1 MGATTA
7 RIWSGN
13 HRQKGV
19 ENLMVDH
26 LSRLPDDDQRRDKED
41 IKEEF
46 SDYQL
51 LLMTTIVTLWYANIV
66 NYLVSG

>member
-1 MGATTA
+1 
-7 RIWSGN
+7 
-13 HRQKGV
+13 
-19 ENLMVDH
+19 MVDH
-26 LSRLPDDDQRRDKED
+26 LSRLPDDDQRHDKED